1 MEAENENQQAVNR
14 AMDARQIGMEFGKK
28 QHEIVMR
35 QFENLTPA
43 CLRCGK
49 LDADHGQM
57 KSMDDYFGAKFKLV
71 QVTEIRDG
79 KDATKIIGWM
89 ADYRC
94 EKGHGITMRIDRD
107 RGLEAFK
114 KKILTQKDLDRAG
127 IKEEAKK

>member
-1 MEAENENQQAVNR
+1 MEAETENQKAIDR
-14 AMDARQIGMEFGKK
+14 SIEARQIGMEFGKH

-43 CLRCGK
+43 CLKCAK
-49 LDADHGQM
+49 MDADKGQM
-57 KSMDDYFGAKFKLV
+57 KPIDDYFNAKFKIV

-79 KDATKIIGWM
+79 KDATKIVGWM

-94 EKGHGITMRIDRD
+94 EKGHGVTIRIDKD

-127 IKEEAKK
+127 IIEAKK